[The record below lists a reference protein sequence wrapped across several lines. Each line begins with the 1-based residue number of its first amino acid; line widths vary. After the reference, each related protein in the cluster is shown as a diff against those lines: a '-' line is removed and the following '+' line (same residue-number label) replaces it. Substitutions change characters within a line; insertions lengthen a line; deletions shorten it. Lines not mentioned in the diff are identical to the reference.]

1 MDDLAIE
8 AIKAN
13 PREGEEEMPEV
24 LKKPRSIRK
33 KKKDAEDKPKK
44 KREGDEDK
52 PKKKKTDMDGVA
64 SDLKKSHLES
74 MPALSLFFPLFL
86 EFGCAILNSF
96 FFFFF
101 FFFFLFS
108 FFFFSFYFHRDGVF
122 EWIEEEEGRQGG
134 SLLHW
139 IPLTQL

>member
-74 MPALSLFFPLFL
+74 MPALSLSLLSPFSGIWLCDFEFLFL
-86 EFGCAILNSF
+86 FL
-96 FFFFF
+96 
-101 FFFFLFS
+101 FLFS
-108 FFFFSFYFHRDGVF
+108 FLFLFTETESSSGLKKKKDDKEVRYYT
-122 EWIEEEEGRQGG
+122 G
-134 SLLHW
+134 SL
-139 IPLTQL
+139 

>member
-1 MDDLAIE
+1 VDDLAIE

-44 KREGDEDK
+44 KREGDEDR

-96 FFFFF
+96 FFS
-101 FFFFLFS
+101 FS
-108 FFFFSFYFHRDGVF
+108 FFFYFYFHRDGVF

>member
-96 FFFFF
+96 FFS
-101 FFFFLFS
+101 FS
-108 FFFFSFYFHRDGVF
+108 FFFYFYFHRDGVF

>member
-1 MDDLAIE
+1 VDDLAIE

-96 FFFFF
+96 FFS
-101 FFFFLFS
+101 FS
-108 FFFFSFYFHRDGVF
+108 FFFYFYFHRDGVF